1 MIPSEHPLR
10 SHRHKDMKRL
20 LLPFL
25 FCASFA
31 LSSCS
36 GLDFSAA
43 YLEANRSRLAT
54 PVSPE
59 NRPEQFVVAPGSSA
73 RSISENLADRGFITD
88 ARLFEA
94 FVRVNGLAGNM
105 EAGTFQISPHMTIPQ
120 IAYMLT
126 DARAAELAVRVREGW
141 RFEQTADYLNQ
152 NTPLDGAEYR
162 QRAAQGVLTGLDTS
176 TYTFLDQRP
185 PGATLEGYLA
195 PDTYRIPAED
205 TTVLDLMQ
213 RQLDAFRDRVM
224 PLWNEAQAAG
234 TTKLTLHQ
242 ALTLA
247 SIVEREAVVDEERP
261 TIAAVYLNRLAR
273 GMRLEA
279 DPTVQYAMGYQADS
293 GLWWKAPVYLEEYDK
308 VQSPYNT
315 YKVKGLPPGPI
326 CAPGLASIEAVLNP
340 DTHDYL
346 FFMAKG
352 DGSGRHSFART
363 FEEHLKNVEEY
374 QKGRQ

>member
-1 MIPSEHPLR
+1 MTAY
-10 SHRHKDMKRL
+10 RHKPMKRL
-20 LLPFL
+20 LLL
-25 FCASFA
+25 IL
-31 LSSCS
+31 LSAISLLASCS
-36 GLDFSAA
+36 SMDFSAA

-54 PVSPE
+54 PVSPDT
-59 NRPEQFVVAPGSSA
+59 NTVKFVVAPGSTA
-73 RSISENLADRGFITD
+73 RSISENLANRALITD

-105 EAGTFQISPHMTIPQ
+105 EAGSFDLSPHMTIPQ
-120 IAYMLT
+120 IAYALT
-126 DARAAELAVRVREGW
+126 NARAEEVAVRVREGW

-162 QRAAQGVLTGLDTS
+162 QRAAQSVLTGLDTS
-176 TYTFLDQRP
+176 SYTFLDQRP
-185 PGATLEGYLA
+185 PGATLEGYLS
-195 PDTYRIPAED
+195 PDTYRIPAEGA
-205 TTVLDLMQ
+205 TVLDLMK

-224 PLWNEAQAAG
+224 PLWTEAQASG
-234 TTKLTLHQ
+234 QPGLTTKLTLHQ
-242 ALTLA
+242 VVTLA
-247 SIVEREAVVDEERP
+247 SIVEREAVVDDERP

-293 GLWWKAPVYLEEYDK
+293 GLWWKAPVYLQEYDK

-315 YKVKGLPPGPI
+315 YKVSGLPPGPI

-352 DGSGRHSFART
+352 DGSGRHTFART

-374 QKGRQ
+374 QKGTP